1 MTAKITATTTATW
14 SFGPTTM
21 TVNGRTFGA
30 SYSVARGGDVYVF
43 TGVQAAPGAQRIP
56 VRMHITQD
64 MPMHADALAAARL
77 AAETET
83 PKADPAPVEAPK
95 AQAPAPVQDAPKAQ
109 APAPVQ
115 DDAKAAKAP
124 KAAKP
129 KAKPAPVEAPKA
141 QAPAPVQDAPKAQAP
156 APVQDDAKA
165 AKAAKAPKAAK
176 PKAKPALAD
185 APKAQAPAPVQEAP
199 KAQAPAPVQA
209 DAKPAKTPKA
219 AKPKAKPA
227 PVQEAPKAQAPAPT
241 QDAAQAVCKPAAD
254 AAQAVCKAWI
264 GSTITGKGWRIVF
277 DGDAQ
282 RTRVIFDAK
291 PTAAQA
297 AAVDAARFYYSPS
310 MGSYNKHLT
319 CKAYKAAQALAQTL
333 AGLAA

>member
-14 SFGPTTM
+14 SFAPTTM

-83 PKADPAPVEAPK
+83 HKADPTPAEAPK
-95 AQAPAPVQDAPKAQ
+95 AAKPATVQDAPKAQ
-109 APAPVQ
+109 ASAPVQ
-115 DDAKAAKAP
+115 EAPKAAKPAKAP

-141 QAPAPVQDAPKAQAP
+141 QAPAPVQDAPKAA
-156 APVQDDAKA
+156 
-165 AKAAKAPKAAK
+165 
-176 PKAKPALAD
+176 
-185 APKAQAPAPVQEAP
+185 
-199 KAQAPAPVQA
+199 
-209 DAKPAKTPKA
+209 
-219 AKPKAKPA
+219 
-227 PVQEAPKAQAPAPT
+227 
-241 QDAAQAVCKPAAD
+241 KPAAD

>member
-83 PKADPAPVEAPK
+83 HKADPTPAEAPKAAKPATVQDAPKAAKPAKPKAKPAPVQEAPK
-95 AQAPAPVQDAPKAQ
+95 AQAPAPVQDAPKA
-109 APAPVQ
+109 
-115 DDAKAAKAP
+115 
-124 KAAKP
+124 
-129 KAKPAPVEAPKA
+129 
-141 QAPAPVQDAPKAQAP
+141 
-156 APVQDDAKA
+156 
-165 AKAAKAPKAAK
+165 
-176 PKAKPALAD
+176 
-185 APKAQAPAPVQEAP
+185 
-199 KAQAPAPVQA
+199 
-209 DAKPAKTPKA
+209 AKPAKAPKA

-227 PVQEAPKAQAPAPT
+227 PVQEAPKAQAPAPV
-241 QDAAQAVCKPAAD
+241 QDAAQAVCKPADA

>member
-1 MTAKITATTTATW
+1 MTAKITATPTATW
-14 SFGPTTM
+14 SFAPTTM

-43 TGVQAAPGAQRIP
+43 TGVQAAPGTQRIP

-115 DDAKAAKAP
+115 DDAKAAKA
-124 KAAKP
+124 
-129 KAKPAPVEAPKA
+129 
-141 QAPAPVQDAPKAQAP
+141 
-156 APVQDDAKA
+156 
-165 AKAAKAPKAAK
+165 AKAPKAAK

-185 APKAQAPAPVQEAP
+185 APKAQAPAPVQDAP
-199 KAQAPAPVQA
+199 KAQAPAPVQEA
-209 DAKPAKTPKA
+209 PKAAKPAKAPKA

-227 PVQEAPKAQAPAPT
+227 PVQEAPKAQAPAPV
-241 QDAAQAVCKPAAD
+241 QDAAQAVCKPADA

>member
-14 SFGPTTM
+14 SFAPTTM

-77 AAETET
+77 AAEAET

-141 QAPAPVQDAPKAQAP
+141 QAPAPVQDAH
-156 APVQDDAKA
+156 
-165 AKAAKAPKAAK
+165 
-176 PKAKPALAD
+176 
-185 APKAQAPAPVQEAP
+185 KAQAPAPVQEAP
-199 KAQAPAPVQA
+199 KAQAPAPVQ
-209 DAKPAKTPKA
+209 DAPKPAKAPKA

-227 PVQEAPKAQAPAPT
+227 PVEAPKAQAVAPV
-241 QDAAQAVCKPAAD
+241 QDAAQAVPKPAD

>member
-83 PKADPAPVEAPK
+83 HKADPTPAEAPK
-95 AQAPAPVQDAPKAQ
+95 A
-109 APAPVQ
+109 
-115 DDAKAAKAP
+115 
-124 KAAKP
+124 
-129 KAKPAPVEAPKA
+129 AKPAPVEAPKA
-141 QAPAPVQDAPKAQAP
+141 QAPAPVQDAAQAI
-156 APVQDDAKA
+156 
-165 AKAAKAPKAAK
+165 
-176 PKAKPALAD
+176 
-185 APKAQAPAPVQEAP
+185 
-199 KAQAPAPVQA
+199 
-209 DAKPAKTPKA
+209 
-219 AKPKAKPA
+219 
-227 PVQEAPKAQAPAPT
+227 
-241 QDAAQAVCKPAAD
+241 CKPAAD

-310 MGSYNKHLT
+310 MSSYNKHLT

>member
-14 SFGPTTM
+14 SFAPTTM

-64 MPMHADALAAARL
+64 MPMHADALAAAKL
-77 AAETET
+77 AAEAEA

-109 APAPVQ
+109 TPAPVQ
-115 DDAKAAKAP
+115 EAPKPAKPAKAPKAAKPKPAPVQADAKPAKAP

-141 QAPAPVQDAPKAQAP
+141 QAPAPV
-156 APVQDDAKA
+156 
-165 AKAAKAPKAAK
+165 
-176 PKAKPALAD
+176 
-185 APKAQAPAPVQEAP
+185 
-199 KAQAPAPVQA
+199 
-209 DAKPAKTPKA
+209 
-219 AKPKAKPA
+219 
-227 PVQEAPKAQAPAPT
+227 

-297 AAVDAARFYYSPS
+297 AAVDAARFYFSPS
-310 MGSYNKHLT
+310 MGSYNKHLP